1 MHNTKIIG
9 VITAHVLLAETGD
22 INRFNNHHKFA
33 RHIGIVPSLHQSGQI
48 SHSGHITKQGNKY
61 LRTAFVES
69 AQTAIR
75 RDPYLAVKFNQI
87 RAKKGYGVAI
97 VAIAHKLAKS
107 TYVILKKQCEY
118 KYRSLSWLLIKP
130 LD

>member
-75 RDPYLAVKFNQI
+75 RDP
-87 RAKKGYGVAI
+87 
-97 VAIAHKLAKS
+97 
-107 TYVILKKQCEY
+107 
-118 KYRSLSWLLIKP
+118 
-130 LD
+130 